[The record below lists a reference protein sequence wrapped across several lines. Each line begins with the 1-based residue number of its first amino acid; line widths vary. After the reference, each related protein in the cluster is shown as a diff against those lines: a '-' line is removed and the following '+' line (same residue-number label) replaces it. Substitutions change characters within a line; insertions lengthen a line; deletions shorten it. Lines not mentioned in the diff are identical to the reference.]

1 MTRDD
6 TVRNFKYEIASAI
19 LKGMA
24 ITNTTFHAIDKRL
37 GWNLGATKVKL
48 TYLISPE
55 CVGDNTR
62 KDEKSKHEYMRL
74 DDVAVIFWAMG
85 LDIQLRVVP
94 IENCSEEEH
103 GSGI

>member
-1 MTRDD
+1 MTKDD
-6 TVRNFKYEIASAI
+6 AVRNFKYDIASAI
-19 LKGMA
+19 LKAMSM
-24 ITNTTFHAIDKRL
+24 TNTTFHAIDKRL

-62 KDEKSKHEYMRL
+62 KEEKSKHDYMRL
-74 DDVAVIFWAMG
+74 DDIAVIFWAMG
-85 LDIQLRVVP
+85 LDIELKVVA
-94 IENCSEEEH
+94 IENWSEEEH